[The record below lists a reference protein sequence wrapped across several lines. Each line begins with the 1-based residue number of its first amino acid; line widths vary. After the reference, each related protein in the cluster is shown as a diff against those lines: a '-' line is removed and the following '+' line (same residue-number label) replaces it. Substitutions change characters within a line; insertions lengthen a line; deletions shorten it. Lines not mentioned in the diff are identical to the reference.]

1 MRIVRVDPQHPDA
14 AAIEE
19 GAAILRAGGLV
30 AFPTETVYGLGA
42 DALSAAAVQRIY
54 RAKGRPSYNPLI
66 VHVTDA
72 AAARRVAAE
81 WPASANALASAF
93 WPGPLTLVL
102 MRRREIPDI
111 VSAGLPTVGIRVPAH
126 PVAHA
131 LLAAARIPVAAPS
144 ANRSTMLSPTTG
156 AHVAKSLGDEIDL
169 ILDAGPSLMGIE
181 STVIDLTRELPTIL
195 RPGSISRIQ
204 LEAIIGPVETQTSAH
219 STQGDAPRASPGML
233 DRHYSPRARVTLAD
247 PSSESTRRLLEQLR
261 ADGFVAG
268 ALTLHAQDD
277 DSDAVVRM
285 PDEPVAYAARLYD
298 ELHALDDLGCDVIV
312 VERVPA
318 GSAWDAVRDRLERAA
333 TP

>member
-54 RAKGRPSYNPLI
+54 RAKGRPSYNPII

-102 MRRREIPDI
+102 TRRREIPDI

-131 LLAAARIPVAAPS
+131 LLAAAQIPVAAPS

-169 ILDAGPSLMGIE
+169 ILDAGPSAMGIE

-204 LEAIIGPVETQTSAH
+204 LEAIIGPVETQTATH
-219 STQGDAPRASPGML
+219 STQGDAPRPSPGML

-247 PSSESTRRLLEQLR
+247 PSSESTARLLEQLR

-285 PDEPVAYAARLYD
+285 PDDPAAYAARLYD